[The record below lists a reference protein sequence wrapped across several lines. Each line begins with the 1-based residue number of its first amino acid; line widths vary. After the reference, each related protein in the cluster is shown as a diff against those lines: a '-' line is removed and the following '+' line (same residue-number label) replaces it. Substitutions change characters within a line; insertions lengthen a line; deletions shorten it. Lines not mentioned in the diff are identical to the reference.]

1 MKHLTPQQVEA
12 LNQVSKILDN
22 NGLIYMIIVQIEGS
36 NAGSIR
42 SNIDRASATQMLHDA
57 IQFFSTN

>member
-22 NGLIYMIIVQIEGS
+22 NGLIYMIIVQVEGS
-36 NAGSIR
+36 NTGSIR
-42 SNIDRASATQMLHDA
+42 SNIDRTSATQMLHDT